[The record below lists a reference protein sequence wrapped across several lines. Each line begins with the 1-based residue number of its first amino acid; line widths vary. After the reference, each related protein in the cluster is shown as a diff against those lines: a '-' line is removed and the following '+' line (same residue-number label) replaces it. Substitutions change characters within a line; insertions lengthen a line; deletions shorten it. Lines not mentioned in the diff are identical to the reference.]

1 MATDPSL
8 VRGRDQDT
16 GFANRQQEDPLEDI
30 TSHVPPASYQPSV
43 EESSRLQTRVGSIQV
58 GDLPPERVEPQ
69 EQRAVLAAL
78 VVAPTPVMNPV
89 LIAQIVRAMIEYMPN
104 TVAPT
109 APVAPTVSVPL
120 TTPAVPTVIDSDSV
134 IALIR
139 TVKSMRKLGCEL
151 FLGEQDAK
159 IAGRW
164 MRRVENTITHMKVPE
179 D

>member
-1 MATDPSL
+1 MD
-8 VRGRDQDT
+8 
-16 GFANRQQEDPLEDI
+16 
-30 TSHVPPASYQPSV
+30 
-43 EESSRLQTRVGSIQV
+43 
-58 GDLPPERVEPQ
+58 
-69 EQRAVLAAL
+69 
-78 VVAPTPVMNPV
+78 PV
-89 LIAQIVRAMIEYMPN
+89 LIAQIVRAVIESMPN

-109 APVAPTVSVPL
+109 ATVAPTVSVPL

-139 TVKSMRKLGCEL
+139 TVKSMRKLGCEP